1 MKVLKRL
8 FAMILCCGLFLCGSG
23 FTNKYKDVQ
32 KIKLESNPT
41 TGYQWYFEVLKRPE
55 IPDKKEPKR
64 ESNNRPEHFEKH
76 DKRKKCCKCEF
87 PEGEVSIT
95 ETFESDKNDDEAVCG
110 AGGTSIFEIKGE
122 KEGIVVIKFDYTRT
136 WENKIPLETVFVTV
150 KVNSEGKV
158 KVLDYSSY
166 EAPEID
172 YKK

>member
-1 MKVLKRL
+1 MKILKRL
-8 FAMILCCGLFLCGSG
+8 FVMILCCGLFLCGSG

-41 TGYQWYFEVLKRPE
+41 TGYGWYYDCVKT
-55 IPDKKEPKR
+55 
-64 ESNNRPEHFEKH
+64 S
-76 DKRKKCCKCEF
+76 
-87 PEGEVSIT
+87 GEVSII
-95 ETFESDKNDDEAVCG
+95 ETFESDKNDDKAVCG
-110 AGGTSIFEIKGE
+110 AAGTSIFEIKGE
-122 KEGIVVIKFDYTRT
+122 KEGIVVIKFDYTRPG
-136 WENKIPLETVFVTV
+136 ENKIPLETVLVTV